1 MVVKGCPYGDDRHGK
16 RVAILVCE
24 DLLART
30 TQADKRDGV
39 SRGSDPPRVLVFLLR
54 RCSPDL
60 GKLRPRNDEP
70 RETLVERSLKPTED
84 RLGAAVQVDRNA
96 HRGRNGADLEHE
108 RGAVH
113 TVNEPRAMKEVQGP
127 ANRLPVRGHEVEMV
141 EPVSVDPVLIPW
153 TASADTA

>member
-30 TQADKRDGV
+30 TQADKRDG
-39 SRGSDPPRVLVFLLR
+39 GSLLR
-54 RCSPDL
+54 RCSPEL
-60 GKLRPRNDEP
+60 GRLRPRNDEP